1 MTVSF
6 WQVVVL
12 KVLMYDSVLL
22 AGEVMVLTVLV
33 YDSVLLAGHG
43 VDSLSVNGSAL
54 LSGGGVDSLSVRH
67 CTSGGS
73 RCQQS

>member
-1 MTVSF
+1 MLT
-6 WQVVVL
+6 
-12 KVLMYDSVLL
+12 VLMYDSVLP
-22 AGEVMVLTVLV
+22 
-33 YDSVLLAGHG
+33 AGHG

-67 CTSGGS
+67 CTSSGS